1 MGGTAS
7 VPSHFAFLL
16 ELRMG
21 AELFTQPAETA
32 FVNQVV
38 KWHFPRKQSHRLD
51 SQVEP
56 LDINLAFG
64 AIASN
69 NQRTEPIDTM
79 LEISIR
85 FLVGLHGPKDFK
97 TPYSPRK
104 VQRADGVS

>member
-1 MGGTAS
+1 MIPS
-7 VPSHFAFLL
+7 V
-16 ELRMG
+16 LRFG

-38 KWHFPRKQSHRLD
+38 EWHFSRKQSRSLH

-69 NQRTEPIDTM
+69 NQRTEPIDAT
-79 LEISIR
+79 LEVSTC
-85 FLVGLHGPKDFK
+85 FLVGLHG
-97 TPYSPRK
+97 SI
-104 VQRADGVS
+104 